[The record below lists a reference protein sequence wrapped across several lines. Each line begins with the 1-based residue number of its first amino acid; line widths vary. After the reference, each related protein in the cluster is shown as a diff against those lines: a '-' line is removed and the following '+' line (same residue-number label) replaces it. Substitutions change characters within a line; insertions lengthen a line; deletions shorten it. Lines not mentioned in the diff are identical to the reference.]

1 MKKTATKEIVTPEVV
16 YDVATWKGDKFKPQ
30 IIQCPQPHAGLDAA
44 GRILFFHSLSMETC
58 KMSISA
64 ALFTALELYR
74 QKLSHPG
81 TFEAWCEMNLKH
93 GSIKLSRPTVYR
105 YLKLLGKTLGKNVN
119 IDELA
124 HDTSKNQID
133 AVTTFT
139 KYTKFS
145 SLNEIYSSEGIVS
158 KTTMGGSRVKE
169 AEANGKKVG
178 RPTKEQL
185 QARLQQQEEELGA
198 DSIQK
203 RVADLFAA
211 AVTGGGLGNCD
222 DKELASAVDMLKQ
235 IVKCGEE
242 IIKSRKRK

>member
-1 MKKTATKEIVTPEVV
+1 MKKSTTALAISRNTKTIEVLMPSPEM
-16 YDVATWKGDKFKPQ
+16 DRT
-30 IIQCPQPHAGLDAA
+30 
-44 GRILFFHSLSMETC
+44 GRINYFHSVAEEAGEI
-58 KMSISA
+58 SIKA
-64 ALFTALELYR
+64 ALFAGLELMKAKQDIPHGGYEKWIDSNCSFGISTAKNYVAVATEYLSKKFDIKHLISSSDAER
-74 QKLSHPG
+74 Q
-81 TFEAWCEMNLKH
+81 
-93 GSIKLSRPTVYR
+93 
-105 YLKLLGKTLGKNVN
+105 
-119 IDELA
+119 
-124 HDTSKNQID
+124 D
-133 AVTTFT
+133 AVEET
-139 KYTKFS
+139 S
-145 SLNEIYSSEGIVS
+145 NDVGDASLRQLYLELGIVKKS
-158 KTTMGGSRVKE
+158 KSKMGGDRRD
-169 AEANGKKVG
+169 ACALNGTKVG